1 MKRRR
6 QAPAPLHDGKCDRI
20 HGYHYSDKKISVF
33 LRFRSLL
40 RHSLPVSRQRIA
52 ASVLLLSSS
61 LGVLLLI
68 ILFRSPNSTKRV
80 ANYALRSNHQ
90 NLSDRAVCLQIL
102 QQLVTKHGRAPP
114 RAYIQALEAS
124 TSAYV
129 AQPRASGYY
138 IEYKASRGLGHRL
151 TRAAAAYHCEFRL
164 FTVVDNIAVVTCN
177 L

>member
-40 RHSLPVSRQRIA
+40 RHSLQVSRHCIA
-52 ASVLLLSSS
+52 ASILLLSS
-61 LGVLLLI
+61 LGVILLVV
-68 ILFRSPNSTKRV
+68 LFRSSNSRTRV
-80 ANYALRSNHQ
+80 ALRSNQQ

-129 AQPRASGYY
+129 AQTRASGYY
-138 IEYKASRGLGHRL
+138 IEYKASRGLGHRM

-164 FTVVDNIAVVTCN
+164 FTVVDNIAVVTFN

>member
-6 QAPAPLHDGKCDRI
+6 QAPAPLHDGKCDRV
-20 HGYHYSDKKISVF
+20 HGDHYSDKKISVF

-40 RHSLPVSRQRIA
+40 RHSLPASRRRIA
-52 ASVLLLSSS
+52 ESVLLLSSS
-61 LGVLLLI
+61 LGVILLVV
-68 ILFRSPNSTKRV
+68 LFRSSNSRTRV
-80 ANYALRSNHQ
+80 ALRSNQQ

-138 IEYKASRGLGHRL
+138 IEYKASRGLGHRM